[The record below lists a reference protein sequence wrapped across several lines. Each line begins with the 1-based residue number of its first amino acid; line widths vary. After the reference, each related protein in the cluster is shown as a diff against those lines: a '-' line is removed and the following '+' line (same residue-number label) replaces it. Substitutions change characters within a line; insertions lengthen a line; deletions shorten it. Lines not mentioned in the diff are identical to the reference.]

1 MEEDG
6 TEVNISSDSYS
17 ASCRLITCIVVEVDD
32 EEYFSTLSDN
42 TVLMVLFKDDIWS
55 PQGPAYT

>member
-6 TEVNISSDSYS
+6 TEVNTLYSISVQ
-17 ASCRLITCIVVEVDD
+17 CRANPIILEVDD

-55 PQGPAYT
+55 PHGPAYT

>member
-6 TEVNISSDSYS
+6 TEVNILYLS
-17 ASCRLITCIVVEVDD
+17 AVQCRVNPIIPEVDD

-55 PQGPAYT
+55 PHGPAYT

>member
-6 TEVNISSDSYS
+6 TEVNTLYSISVQS
-17 ASCRLITCIVVEVDD
+17 RVNPIILEVDD

>member
-1 MEEDG
+1 MCQCRQQ
-6 TEVNISSDSYS
+6 VNP
-17 ASCRLITCIVVEVDD
+17 IVVEVDD

-55 PQGPAYT
+55 PQGPAYTSVTSHFV

>member
-6 TEVNISSDSYS
+6 TEVNISSEWQG
-17 ASCRLITCIVVEVDD
+17 RLQVNPIVLEVDD

>member
-6 TEVNISSDSYS
+6 TEVNISSERQG
-17 ASCRLITCIVVEVDD
+17 RLQVNPIVLEVDD

>member
-1 MEEDG
+1 MQ
-6 TEVNISSDSYS
+6 
-17 ASCRLITCIVVEVDD
+17 CRVHPIILEVDD